1 MTAPIDADGQ
11 DVVVVPPIRLRAPS
25 HRELPRLRQIEV
37 AAARRFRDSPH
48 PEVAGMPPT
57 ELALLRNLAAEEGLL
72 VAADARNNLLGF
84 ALYMPMEGDLYLAE
98 LNVLPEAAGRR
109 IGAGL
114 IDSLTEIGARR
125 GCRWLL
131 LTTFRRVL
139 WNAPYYRR
147 LGFEEIPRAELS
159 PALAAEMARQS
170 ARGLRLASRVAMRR
184 RCATAGARATL
195 SG

>member
-1 MTAPIDADGQ
+1 MAVPAAADGQ
-11 DVVVVPPIRLRAPS
+11 TEPIALPVRLRAPL

-57 ELALLRNLAAEEGLL
+57 ELGLLRNLAAEEGIL
-72 VAADARNNLLGF
+72 VAADAGDKLLGF
-84 ALYMPMEGDLYLAE
+84 ALYMPMEADLYLAE

-109 IGAGL
+109 IGARL
-114 IDSLTEIGARR
+114 IDSVAEIGRQR

-147 LGFEEIPRAELS
+147 LGFEEVPEPEVS
-159 PALAAEMARQS
+159 PMLAGEMARQS
-170 ARGLRLASRVAMRR
+170 ARGLPLASRIAMRR
-184 RCATAGARATL
+184 DCAAPVGPAMRST
-195 SG
+195 